1 MALQDEIDAAAP
13 GAEILIPAG
22 VHRETVVITKPLVL
36 RGDPGAILDGGGEG
50 PVIAINVPP
59 GPPVRVIGLTVRNGS
74 AQAGGG
80 ISIQKGVV
88 EIDQCV
94 ISGNRATGFG
104 GGGLY
109 SQGQRLTV
117 TRCRFEENRGRQG
130 GAVFLDG
137 AVQATVTEALF
148 ARNGGFWG
156 GAVRLREAATLTL
169 ERSTVAD
176 NVAVGEGAAG
186 TQLHLSGTLTR
197 KPRLTL
203 RNCILSGGGEL
214 LFNSPEHP
222 ATVEGSH
229 VLATDFRLPATVLH
243 QLSGDPAFS
252 GEAPTPY
259 RPRAGSAAGGRGDP
273 TGLPPDAVDLEGKP
287 RKRGGGLDLG
297 AYSLL
302 P

>member
-1 MALQDEIDAAAP
+1 MSLQAQIDAAAP
-13 GAEILIPAG
+13 GAELLIPAG
-22 VHRETVVITKPLVL
+22 VHRETVVITRPLVL
-36 RGDPGAILDGGGEG
+36 RGAPGAILDGGGEG
-50 PVIAINVPP
+50 PVVAIAAPP
-59 GPPVRVIGLTVRNGS
+59 GPAVRLIGLTVRNGS

-88 EIDQCV
+88 ELDQCV
-94 ISGNRATGFG
+94 VTANRATGFG

-109 SQGQRLTV
+109 SQCQRLTV

-137 AVQATVTEALF
+137 AVQATITDSLF

-156 GAVRLREAATLTL
+156 GALRLREAATLTL

-176 NVAVGEGAAG
+176 NVVVGEGAAG

-197 KPRLTL
+197 HPRLTL
-203 RNCILSGGGEL
+203 HNCILSGGGEL

-222 ATVEGSH
+222 GTVEGSH
-229 VLATDFRLPATVLH
+229 VLSTDFRLPATVLH
-243 QLSGDPAFS
+243 QLSGDPGFL
-252 GEAPTPY
+252 GEGPTPY
-259 RPRAGSAAGGRGDP
+259 RPRADSAAGGRGDP
-273 TGLPPDAVDLEGKP
+273 SGLAADAVDLEGQP